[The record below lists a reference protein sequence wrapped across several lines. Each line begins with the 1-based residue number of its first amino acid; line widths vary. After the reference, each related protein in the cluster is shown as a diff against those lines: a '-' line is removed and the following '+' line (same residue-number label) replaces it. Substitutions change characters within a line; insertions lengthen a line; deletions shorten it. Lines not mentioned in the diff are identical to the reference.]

1 MSESTNDSCSALKHL
16 VKYWRPLNAFGPCAG
31 RDGTAPSRS
40 HVPPQIVNLLSFFPK
55 NISFV
60 QTSSFYVCLFMVI
73 VILLQDLDEKR
84 IKNIKNFMLSSVD
97 VERKVFPII
106 MQCLDGM
113 ETAANSINE
122 KEVKTDTE

>member
-1 MSESTNDSCSALKHL
+1 MRKRVYSFN
-16 VKYWRPLNAFGPCAG
+16 KYSLC
-31 RDGTAPSRS
+31 
-40 HVPPQIVNLLSFFPK
+40 
-55 NISFV
+55 
-60 QTSSFYVCLFMVI
+60 
-73 VILLQDLDEKR
+73 LQDLDEKR

-122 KEVKTDTE
+122 KEVR

>member
-1 MSESTNDSCSALKHL
+1 MHSARAPGAMARRQ
-16 VKYWRPLNAFGPCAG
+16 VG
-31 RDGTAPSRS
+31 RMYRHKLLISS
-40 HVPPQIVNLLSFFPK
+40 HFFPK

-113 ETAANSINE
+113 ENAANSINE